1 VAGSEAAGYG
11 EAVTSLGP
19 PAWAEWLMERLLPVR
34 DRETVPGDLRE
45 EYAEFL
51 APHFGR
57 LRANAWYLRQTI
69 SIAHRCIN
77 EGGAMTKLLSVT
89 SVITLLCGCW
99 LALMECLL
107 QHPGFAGRAAVAVL
121 IAAAGLATLLV
132 RLLHAGVRSER
143 WLWLAAV
150 ALMGFGAFS
159 FARNA
164 RAAHFEGFVFIISIV
179 LVVQGLLML
188 MTLGRHNA
196 PARTVA
202 GA

>member
-1 VAGSEAAGYG
+1 MSGAGPAG
-11 EAVTSLGP
+11 
-19 PAWAEWLMERLLPVR
+19 WAEWLMERLLPVC
-34 DRETVPGDLRE
+34 DRETVAGDLRE

-57 LRANAWYLRQTI
+57 MRANVWYLRQAM
-69 SIAHRCIN
+69 SIAQRCIQ
-77 EGGAMTKLLSVT
+77 EGGTMTKLLSVT

-107 QHPGFAGRAAVAVL
+107 RHPGFAGRAVVAAL
-121 IAAAGLATLLV
+121 IAAAGLATLLA
-132 RLLHAGVRSER
+132 RLLHASARNER
-143 WLWLAAV
+143 WLWAAAV
-150 ALMGFGAFS
+150 ALMGLGVSS
-159 FARNA
+159 FLRNA

-188 MTLGRHNA
+188 VTLGRQSGPGH
-196 PARTVA
+196 TVA

>member
-1 VAGSEAAGYG
+1 
-11 EAVTSLGP
+11 
-19 PAWAEWLMERLLPVR
+19 MERLLPAR
-34 DRETVPGDLRE
+34 DRETVAGDLRE

-57 LRANAWYLRQTI
+57 MRANVWYLRQAI
-69 SIAHRCIN
+69 SIAQRCIQ
-77 EGGAMTKLLSVT
+77 EGGIMTKLLSAT

-107 QHPGFAGRAAVAVL
+107 RHPGFEARAAVALL

-132 RLLHAGVRSER
+132 RFLHAGARGER
-143 WLWLAAV
+143 WLWAAAV
-150 ALMGFGAFS
+150 ALMALGVFS
-159 FARNA
+159 FLRNA
-164 RAAHFEGFVFIISIV
+164 RASHFEGFVFIISIV

-188 MTLGRHNA
+188 VTLGRHSE
-196 PARTVA
+196 PGRIVA